1 MAPRTT
7 GVGTAATPPALASFE
22 PPELARERV
31 VLSADAQAARTQA
44 GGCSGSSERGEGT
57 GGAGRCEM
65 RQRRRCAP
73 PAPAPFRAP
82 APRAQISTD
91 APTAATGRLELV
103 LRPHTLCP
111 RRQHP
116 PHDGWAFDVKT
127 LGDSRRRR
135 RRAAGGGGGDK
146 LLAATRVRGGE
157 VRPPR
162 GPLPAAHP
170 HQRRRTAPSTAPAH
184 LTPPSPA
191 PTAAAAGR

>member
-1 MAPRTT
+1 MLCRHGFVSYYRLAKPPKAGLREPLVAPRTT

-22 PPELARERV
+22 PPELARELV

-91 APTAATGRLELV
+91 APTAAQL
-103 LRPHTLCP
+103 HTLSTP
-111 RRQHP
+111 RRSAEAMGRHGP
-116 PHDGWAFDVKT
+116 PSAK
-127 LGDSRRRR
+127 
-135 RRAAGGGGGDK
+135 ACAPPP
-146 LLAATRVRGGE
+146 
-157 VRPPR
+157 PPR
-162 GPLPAAHP
+162 APRFCSARAH
-170 HQRRRTAPSTAPAH
+170 RARALRGSLATAGDMAIMLA
-184 LTPPSPA
+184 LVEV
-191 PTAAAAGR
+191 